1 MAPATLIECLRTVA
15 GGMTWLP
22 EDSVGQAFELE
33 RNRREHWRKAFASLT
48 SREAEVVGLILAGR
62 SNKEIAFA
70 LQISEGTT
78 KVHLNN
84 IFRKLAVTTR
94 AELLLIASTG

>member
-1 MAPATLIECLRTVA
+1 ATLIECLRTVA
-15 GGMTWLP
+15 SGRSWLP
-22 EDSVGQAFELE
+22 KDTVGQALELE
-33 RNRREHWRKAFASLT
+33 RSRREHWRRAFASLT

-70 LQISEGTT
+70 LHISEGTT

-94 AELLLIASTG
+94 SELLLMAGVDQS